1 LARRAPPRPAR
12 FAALDNGRAIN
23 TAGSRQVVDARRSE
37 SSLRL
42 AELLAAVSLATDLS
56 HDVPAE
62 SALRDALLAIELARL
77 AGWSDADVS
86 DVYYLALLYH
96 MGCTGAVAAQSR
108 LGGGD
113 DISVRHWMSEADYA
127 DRPELMRIVV
137 TRLARQWGASGVAQG
152 VAALATSGR
161 DMPEALANVAEAA
174 ARLSQRLGASPRV
187 TEALSHA
194 YGRWDGKVFTSL
206 PSAEGLSATSRLV
219 HLVHV
224 AQIYHQAGGV
234 EVADA
239 VVRQRSG
246 TEFDP
251 ELARL
256 WLQNS
261 HELLPKL
268 SLDSVWDQVL
278 SAEPEPHRR
287 VGPSH
292 LDEIS
297 RALADFVDLASPF
310 TSGHSTHVA
319 RLAEAAALNA
329 GLGADDAATLR
340 RAAQVHDLGMVSVP
354 NRVWIKRGPL
364 NQSEWERVRLHPYHT
379 QRILSLAGPMRAS
392 ATIAGLHHERLD
404 GSGYHVGLPASAL
417 PFTARLLAVAEIYQ
431 SMSEDRAWR
440 PAAKPEAVA
449 RQLRDEV
456 GARRLDPRA
465 VDAVLLAAGQ
475 PRQKGRSSPT
485 WPAGLTD
492 REVDVLRAITRG
504 LANKQIAREL
514 HVSQATVHTH
524 VINLYGKIG
533 VNTRAGATL
542 FAFEH
547 ELIDSPSSQ

>member
-1 LARRAPPRPAR
+1 MPPRL
-12 FAALDNGRAIN
+12 AALDNGRIIG
-23 TAGSRQVVDARRSE
+23 TAGRRHVVDARRSE
-37 SSLRL
+37 SGLRL

-62 SALRDALLAIELARL
+62 SALRDALLAVELARL
-77 AGWSDADVS
+77 AGWSNADVS

-113 DISVRHWMSEADYA
+113 DINVRHWMSEADYA
-127 DRPELMRIVV
+127 DQPQLMRIVV
-137 TRLARQWGASGVAQG
+137 TRLAHHWGASGVAQG
-152 VAALATSGR
+152 VAALATAGR
-161 DMPEALANVAEAA
+161 DMPEALASIAEVA

-206 PSAEGLSATSRLV
+206 PSADGLSAVSRLV

-224 AQIYHQAGGV
+224 AQIYHQAGGG

-246 TEFDP
+246 AEFDP

-261 HELLPKL
+261 HDLLPRL

-297 RALADFVDLASPF
+297 GALADFVDLASPF
-310 TSGHSTHVA
+310 TRGHSTRVA
-319 RLAEAAALNA
+319 QLAEAAALNA
-329 GLGADDAATLR
+329 GLGADDAVTVR

-364 NQSEWERVRLHPYHT
+364 NPSEWERVRLHPYHT
-379 QRILSLAGPMRAS
+379 QRILSLAGPLRAS

-404 GSGYHVGLPASAL
+404 GSGYHVGLPANAL
-417 PFTARLLAVAEIYQ
+417 PFTARLLAVAEVYQ
-431 SMSEDRAWR
+431 SMGEDRAWR
-440 PAAKPEAVA
+440 PALKPEEVA
-449 RQLRDEV
+449 RQLQDAV
-456 GARRLDPRA
+456 TARRLDPRA
-465 VDAVLLAAGQ
+465 VEAVLSAAGL
-475 PRQKGRSSPT
+475 PRQKRRSSPT

-547 ELIDSPSSQ
+547 DLIDSPSSR

>member
-1 LARRAPPRPAR
+1 MLA
-12 FAALDNGRAIN
+12 
-23 TAGSRQVVDARRSE
+23 V
-37 SSLRL
+37 
-42 AELLAAVSLATDLS
+42 
-56 HDVPAE
+56 
-62 SALRDALLAIELARL
+62 ELARL
-77 AGWSDADVS
+77 AGWSGADLS

-113 DISVRHWMSEADYA
+113 DISVRRWMSEADHA
-127 DRPELMRIVV
+127 DSRELMSIVV
-137 TRLARQWGASGVAQG
+137 TRLARQWGPSGWAQG
-152 VAALATSGR
+152 MAGLATAGR
-161 DMPEALANVAEAA
+161 DMPEALANIAEVA
-174 ARLSQRLGASPRV
+174 ARLSHRLGASPRV
-187 TEALSHA
+187 TEALGHA
-194 YGRWDGKVFTSL
+194 YGRWDGKVFPSL
-206 PSAEGLSATSRLV
+206 PSAEGLSAVARLV

-224 AQIYHQAGGV
+224 AQIYHQAGGD
-234 EVADA
+234 EVADT

-246 TEFDP
+246 SEFDP

-261 HELLPKL
+261 HDLLRTL

-292 LDEIS
+292 LDDIS
-297 RALADFVDLASPF
+297 GALADFVDLASPF
-310 TSGHSTHVA
+310 TRGHSTRVA
-319 RLAEAAALNA
+319 GLAEASALNA
-329 GLGADDAATLR
+329 GLGGEDAATVR

-364 NQSEWERVRLHPYHT
+364 NQSEWERVRLHAYHT
-379 QRILSLAGPMRAS
+379 QRILSLATPLRAS

-404 GSGYHVGLPASAL
+404 GSGYHVGLPANAL
-417 PFTARLLAVAEIYQ
+417 PFSARLLAAVEIYQ

-440 PAAKPEAVA
+440 PALAPADA
-449 RQLRDEV
+449 TRQLRDEV
-456 GARRLDPRA
+456 AARRLDPRA

-475 PRQKGRSSPT
+475 PRLKGRSSRT

-514 HVSQATVHTH
+514 HVSTATVHTH
-524 VINLYGKIG
+524 VINLYGKMG

-542 FAFEH
+542 FAFEND
-547 ELIDSPSSQ
+547 LIESQSQ